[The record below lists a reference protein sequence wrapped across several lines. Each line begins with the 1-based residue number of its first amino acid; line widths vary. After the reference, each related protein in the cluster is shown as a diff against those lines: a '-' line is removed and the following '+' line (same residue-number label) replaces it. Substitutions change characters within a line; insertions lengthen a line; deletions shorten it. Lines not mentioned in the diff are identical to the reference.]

1 MNHIKVINLRTPADS
16 GQMKPLRFYDD
27 PNQYETHICVVVS
40 QFYFHMVE
48 LHENILVTV
57 RVLHNVKRG
66 YSNNSDVK
74 YDFIVAKE

>member
-1 MNHIKVINLRTPADS
+1 MCCSESVKS
-16 GQMKPLRFYDD
+16 GTIR
-27 PNQYETHICVVVS
+27 
-40 QFYFHMVE
+40 FYFHMVE
-48 LHENILVTV
+48 LNENILVTV